1 MKDTRETIERQIFNL
16 RKRVSLFLAAN
27 EPEQANRL
35 LDQIAQ
41 LEGKKQNLRKPGGT
55 HER

>member
-41 LEGKKQNLRKPGGT
+41 LEGKKT
-55 HER
+55 ES